1 MSSTKNSLT
10 AVLASVVEQKKQLWV
25 GIGQLEV
32 QARAEDSD
40 VDGAI
45 DLLIEKIGDVKVIGQ
60 IIGAR
65 LQLSQLKKMD
75 AEIEVLIAALK
86 VSVNDDAIVT
96 KIVQQITA
104 DVLREKATN
113 REAANS

>member
-1 MSSTKNSLT
+1 MSSTKTSLV
-10 AVLASVVEQKKQLWV
+10 AVLGSVEEQKKQLWV

-32 QARAEDSD
+32 QALAGDSD
-40 VDGAI
+40 VDDAI
-45 DLLIEKIGDVKVIGQ
+45 DLLIRKIGDVKAIGQ

-75 AEIEVLIAALK
+75 AEIDVLIAALK

-96 KIVQQITA
+96 KIVQQISA
-104 DVLREKATN
+104 DTI